1 MFVLENVLTD
11 VDLVGILA
19 ILQRKSSESCHIN
32 LRHSGFSDTK

>member
-19 ILQRKSSESCHIN
+19 ILQRKSAESRHIS